1 MKFYP
6 LIAAATLLLFS
17 AAALADKSAG
27 QYVDDSALQA
37 EVKAKLVGDDF
48 FGGMGINTEIRKGV
62 VQLGGW
68 IDDAEQGAKAAEKVA
83 GIEGVKEVD
92 NQLHVKRGDASAG
105 QTLDDTVITTKVKSG
120 IAGADLGQGI
130 KINVDTHNG
139 VVLLTGFV
147 DTLEQKTAAGEKAA
161 AVDNVKDVV
170 NGIYVYD

>member
-1 MKFYP
+1 MR
-6 LIAAATLLLFS
+6 LTILTTAATLLLFS
-17 AAALADKSAG
+17 TTAPADKTAG
-27 QYVDDSALQA
+27 QYVDDSTLQA
-37 EVKAKLVGDDF
+37 EVKAKLVADDF
-48 FGGMGINTEIRKGV
+48 LGGMGINTEIRKGV

-68 IDDAEQGAKAAEKVA
+68 IDDAEAGTKAAERVA

-92 NQLHVKRGDASAG
+92 NQLHAKRGEATAG
-105 QTLDDTVITTKVKSG
+105 QTLDDTVITTRTKSA

-147 DTLEQKTAAGEKAA
+147 DTLEQKTAAGDKAA
-161 AVDNVKDVV
+161 AVANVKDVV

>member
-1 MKFYP
+1 MR
-6 LIAAATLLLFS
+6 LSVATIAAASLLFS
-17 AAALADKSAG
+17 MAATADKTAG

-37 EVKAKLVGDDF
+37 EAKAKLVGDDF
-48 FGGMGINTEIRKGV
+48 FGGMGINTEVRKGV

-68 IDDAEQGAKAAEKVA
+68 IDDAEKGAKAAAKVA
-83 GIEGVKEVD
+83 TVEGVKEVD
-92 NQLHVKRGDASAG
+92 NQLHVKRGEATAG

-130 KINVDTHNG
+130 KINVDTYNG

-147 DTLEQKTAAGEKAA
+147 DTKEQKAMAGDKAS